1 MFSKYRWYF
10 TAYNENGVD
19 ITAEVGLLTRNVK
32 VQSEDYPDLY
42 EEKYGG
48 RFIVGQS
55 EFSTGMKLKWSL
67 KIKQYSF
74 LSNLIRY
81 YM

>member
-1 MFSKYRWYF
+1 M
-10 TAYNENGVD
+10 D

-48 RFIVGQS
+48 RLIVGQS
-55 EFSTGMKLKWSL
+55 EFSKGMKLKSS
-67 KIKQYSF
+67 IQRSEGYIAF
-74 LSNLIRY
+74 TLSVCLSVCWVILNT
-81 YM
+81 MA